1 MEKRDIRYQ
10 TYIRLL
16 QRELVPAFGCTEPI
30 AVAFCAAK
38 ARELLGM
45 EPQEVLIY
53 ASGNIIKNVKSVVVP
68 KTGGLRG
75 LEAAAA
81 VGIFY
86 GNAAQG
92 LEVLTEVS
100 EEEAL
105 AVASDME
112 RVAFRVEPLDSEHVL
127 DLVLQVRCADESAL
141 VHIQDEHTH
150 IVECRK
156 NGRRVEAA
164 DADRTG
170 SVRENA
176 CAHELS
182 GQKAAEEKE
191 HNPPDACLLQ
201 VTDIIDFARTADLA
215 DVETLLERQIAMN
228 TAIAQEGLDG
238 EYGACIGQVLLR
250 QDTLVRT
257 RAKALAAAGS
267 DARMNGCSLPV
278 VILSGSGNQGM
289 TASLP
294 VIVYAQ
300 EYHKSREELYR
311 ALLVSDLLTLHLK
324 SGIGRLSAYCGAI
337 SAGAAAGAGIAFLL
351 TDSVEMV
358 SHTIVNA
365 LAVTSGIVCDGAKA
379 SCAAKIAMAVDAG
392 ILGFEMYREGR
403 QFYGGDGIVSKGVEN
418 TIRNVACLGHDGM
431 KETDKKII
439 EIMVKDGE

>member
-1 MEKRDIRYQ
+1 MEKKDIRYQ
-10 TYIRLL
+10 TYIKLL
-16 QRELVPAFGCTEPI
+16 QKELIPAFGCTEPI

-86 GNAAQG
+86 GDAAQG
-92 LEVLTEVS
+92 LEVLTQVS

-105 AVASDME
+105 AVASDMQ
-112 RVAFRVEPLDSEHVL
+112 RVSFRVEPLDSGHVL
-127 DLVLQVRCADESAL
+127 DLILQVRCADESAL
-141 VHIQDEHTH
+141 VHIQEEHTH

-156 NGRRVEAA
+156 NGQRVETA
-164 DADRTG
+164 DAVTG
-170 SVRENA
+170 IRKDA

-182 GQKAAEEKE
+182 GQKAGDEKQD
-191 HNPPDACLLQ
+191 PSDVRLLQ
-201 VTDIIDFARTADLA
+201 VVDIIDFARTVDLA
-215 DVETLLERQIAMN
+215 DVEMLLERQIAMN
-228 TAIAQEGLDG
+228 TAIAREGLDG
-238 EYGACIGQVLLR
+238 EYGACIGQVLLH
-250 QDTLVRT
+250 QDNRVRT

-351 TDSVEMV
+351 TDSAEMV

-439 EIMVKDGE
+439 EIMVKDRE